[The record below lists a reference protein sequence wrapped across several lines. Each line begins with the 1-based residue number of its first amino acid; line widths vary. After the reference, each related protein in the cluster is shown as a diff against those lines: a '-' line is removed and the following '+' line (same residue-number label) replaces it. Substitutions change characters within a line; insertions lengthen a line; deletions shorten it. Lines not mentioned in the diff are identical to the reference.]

1 MKNVCFYM
9 LSPSIIFSTKGLKVI
24 YVPPKEEKYFFL
36 ISGGV
41 NKLQIGN
48 NCDITGVNL
57 SHTFLYL
64 YQAIQYFKQFHKRMN
79 SNTTGWNLYW
89 SKLAVESICIKITAL
104 GSEYFL
110 NPWYIN
116 QRINTLLKLMKSI
129 TQ

>member
-64 YQAIQYFKQFHKRMN
+64 YQAIHYFKQFH
-79 SNTTGWNLYW
+79 L
-89 SKLAVESICIKITAL
+89 
-104 GSEYFL
+104 
-110 NPWYIN
+110 
-116 QRINTLLKLMKSI
+116 Q
-129 TQ
+129 

>member
-57 SHTFLYL
+57 SHTFFIFISSNPLF
-64 YQAIQYFKQFHKRMN
+64 QAISSPMNYHKGMN
-79 SNTTGWNLYW
+79 LNTTG
-89 SKLAVESICIKITAL
+89 
-104 GSEYFL
+104 
-110 NPWYIN
+110 
-116 QRINTLLKLMKSI
+116 
-129 TQ
+129 